1 MGQTTQ
7 GGRERDRLAVA
18 VVECPR
24 DAFQG
29 FRAIIP
35 TERKVAHLEQLVAAG
50 FRAIDFGSFVSPKS
64 VPQMADSEEVF
75 RALEKRGATKGV
87 DWIGIIANERG
98 LERLLALPG
107 VTTAG
112 FPFSCSNV
120 FQERNTGASIEQT
133 WPRLDA
139 LIAATKSGGRKLK
152 VYLSMAFG
160 NPFNDPWSPA
170 LVVDFA
176 QKLID
181 RGVEILLLADT
192 VGTATPETVK
202 QLCEAVGAKTRGLTF
217 GVHLHARPTD
227 FAAKVDAA
235 LSAGCR
241 LFDAALGGTGGCPFA
256 GDDLV
261 GNLPTEALLAH
272 LQERGV
278 ATTPTAARTAAALQS
293 AAAIAAEFGAHP
305 GGSS

>member
-1 MGQTTQ
+1 MVQTTQ
-7 GGRERDRLAVA
+7 GARDHDRLHVD

-29 FRAIIP
+29 FRAVIP
-35 TERKVAHLEQLVAAG
+35 TARKVAHLSTLVAAG

-64 VPQMADSEEVF
+64 VPQMADTEEVF
-75 RALEKRGATKGV
+75 RALEAKGATQGV
-87 DWIGIIANERG
+87 DWIGIVANERG

-112 FPFSCSNV
+112 FPFSCSNT
-120 FQERNTGASIEQT
+120 FQERNTGASIEQS

-139 LIAATKSGGRKLK
+139 LIAATKNGGRQLK

-160 NPFNDPWSPA
+160 NPFDDPWSPP

-176 QKLID
+176 QRLID
-181 RGVEILLLADT
+181 RGVTILLLADT
-192 VGTATPETVK
+192 VGTATPDTVK
-202 QLCEAVGAKTRGLTF
+202 QLCEAVGAKARGLTF

-235 LSAGCR
+235 IAAGCR

-272 LQERGV
+272 LQQRGLSP
-278 ATTPTAARTAAALQS
+278 TPAAAKTAAALQS
-293 AAAIAAEFGAHP
+293 AVAIDAEFGLHQGESA
-305 GGSS
+305 